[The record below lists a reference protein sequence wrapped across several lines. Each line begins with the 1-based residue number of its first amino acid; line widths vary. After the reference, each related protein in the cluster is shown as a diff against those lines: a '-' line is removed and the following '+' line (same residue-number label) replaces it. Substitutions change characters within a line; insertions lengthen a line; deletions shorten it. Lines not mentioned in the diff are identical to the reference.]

1 MSPRLAR
8 VLGLVFAL
16 ATAGSL
22 AALEGC
28 GSDATPGGITDD
40 ASTSPDS
47 PGSKPDGALD
57 DGALDDGAASDGGA
71 DATVDSASDGG
82 TTGKGETCIGFAK
95 GSPCGAVGLPDY
107 GYVCVNGSPPG
118 IGGCKLASSSSFGDT
133 YCCPDDRC
141 VAQPDQDGMCKTAA
155 KSHRFQCP
163 PDGAGGNVAPAS
175 GCVDGG
181 FGGSALEH
189 FFCCP

>member
-8 VLGLVFAL
+8 VLGLVFAF

-22 AALEGC
+22 TALGGC

-47 PGSKPDGALD
+47 PGSKTDGAL
-57 DGALDDGAASDGGA
+57 DGAASDGGA

-95 GSPCGAVGLPDY
+95 GSPCGAAELPDY

-118 IGGCKLASSSSFGDT
+118 IAGCKLASSSSFGDT
-133 YCCPDDRC
+133 YCCAENKC
-141 VAQPDQDGMCKTAA
+141 VAQPDQDKECKGG
-155 KSHRFQCP
+155 KPPHRFQCP
-163 PDGAGGNVAPAS
+163 PQGDSGANVAPAA
-175 GCVDGG
+175 GCVSAGG
-181 FGGSALEH
+181 GGGLEA